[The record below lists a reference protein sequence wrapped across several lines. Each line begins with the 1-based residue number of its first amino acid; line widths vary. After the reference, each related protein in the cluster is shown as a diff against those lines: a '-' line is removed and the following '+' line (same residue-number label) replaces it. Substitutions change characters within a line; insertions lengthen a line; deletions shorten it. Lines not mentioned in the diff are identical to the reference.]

1 MRVIIAGSRHIVNR
15 PFVEQCIG
23 WASEYA
29 GIEITEVVGGMA
41 RGVDTT
47 GMQWAADHGLPFH
60 GFAADWAKHGNVAGL
75 IRNAKMRAFGE
86 GLIAVWD
93 GRSTGTKHMI
103 EQMQTYH
110 KPYYYFDLAEGEH
123 FYGNN
128 AGRES
133 QERRKETA

>member
-1 MRVIIAGSRHIVNR
+1 
-15 PFVEQCIG
+15 
-23 WASEYA
+23 
-29 GIEITEVVGGMA
+29 
-41 RGVDTT
+41 
-47 GMQWAADHGLPFH
+47 MQWAADHGLPFH